1 MRDEA
6 PAPHAR
12 DELPVELFDRAR
24 SLAKTVEG
32 QAQTAESLGRLQ
44 PECVEALRASE
55 LLRAFL
61 PSELGGHEL
70 SAAGLTALVEEIAR
84 QDGSAGWCFGMN
96 GIVGGIA
103 AAALAP
109 AGVEAVFGARPAGQ
123 TFLAGGFPP
132 QGQARREGEG
142 WRVSGHFRFGS
153 GIWHADFVVCTALE
167 LEGGR
172 PVMDGSIP
180 AMRSFVLPRD
190 EVRVVDNWDVAGLQA
205 TGSCDYHLDGRLVDD
220 AMSFRSSSLEA
231 KRGRS
236 LYTMPLLSLAGAS
249 HAGFALGVGKR
260 ALDEI
265 AAHAR
270 WRQRMGSSS
279 PLADRTSFQQGFARA
294 RTRLASARALLM
306 NAYADLARATHS
318 PAGPSLSDRADASA
332 AVTNCYEA
340 AIEAASFAFR
350 AAGGAALFRDGRLQR
365 CLRDIQAGSQ
375 HIVVSDESWERA
387 AQVWLGIGEPQML

>member
-32 QAQTAESLGRLQ
+32 QAQTVESLCRLQ

-142 WRVSGHFRFGS
+142 
-153 GIWHADFVVCTALE
+153 C
-167 LEGGR
+167 
-172 PVMDGSIP
+172 
-180 AMRSFVLPRD
+180 D